1 MPEPMAMAPP
11 ARPETATA
19 DEAKAAHEAQTPK
32 AEAGAEAKASIETVA
47 EATAPVL
54 TVASFVITVGAFLF
68 TRLPSLY
75 NMSTA

>member
-1 MPEPMAMAPP
+1 MEAEA
-11 ARPETATA
+11 TAAAA
-19 DEAKAAHEAQTPK
+19 DEAKAAHEA
-32 AEAGAEAKASIETVA
+32 EASIETVA

-68 TRLPSLY
+68 TRFPSLY